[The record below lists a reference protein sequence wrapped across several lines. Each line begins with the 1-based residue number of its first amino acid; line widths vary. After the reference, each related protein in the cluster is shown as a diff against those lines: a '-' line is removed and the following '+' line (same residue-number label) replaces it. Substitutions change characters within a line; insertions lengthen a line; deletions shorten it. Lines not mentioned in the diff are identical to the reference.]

1 MKRLALL
8 LALAAPALAA
18 PATAQ
23 AQRAPAAVDWTAR
36 VEVTAEG
43 GYRMGNPQAAMKLV
57 EYGSITCS
65 HCADFEL
72 EQGQA
77 VRDQVRTGRVSFE
90 YRPYVIF
97 PSDPG
102 IFMLLSCQA
111 PERVFQ
117 SMHALYRTNA
127 EWSSRLDAA
136 GAQIEAEIQRSSFA
150 GAMPAIVRLSG
161 TDAHFRR
168 QGMTDRQIAACLADR
183 TKFERLSNTTQQARA
198 LGVQGT
204 PTFYLDGR
212 LLEVAEY
219 ADVVTA
225 LQRP

>member
-1 MKRLALL
+1 MRKLAFL
-8 LALAAPALAA
+8 LALAVPALAA
-18 PATAQ
+18 PAPAQ
-23 AQRAPAAVDWTAR
+23 AQRAPAAIDWTSR

-43 GYRMGNPQAAMKLV
+43 GYRMGNPDAAMKLV

-77 VRDQVRTGRVSFE
+77 IRDQVRTGRVSFE
-90 YRPYVIF
+90 YRPFVIF

-127 EWSSRLDAA
+127 EWSARLEAS
-136 GAQIEAEIQRSSFA
+136 GAQIEAEIRRGSYA
-150 GAMPAIVRLSG
+150 AAMPAIVRLSG
-161 TDAHFRR
+161 TDAHFRE
-168 QGMTDRQIAACLADR
+168 QGMTDRQIAACLADQS
-183 TKFERLSNTTQQARA
+183 KFDRLSTITREAQAR
-198 LGVQGT
+198 GVRGT
-204 PTFYLDGR
+204 PTFFLNGR
-212 LLEVAEY
+212 LLDVAGY
-219 ADVVTA
+219 SDVTA
-225 LQRP
+225 ALRQP